1 MQFNVQLTHDRNPPP
16 TRQNWRRLRFASTL
30 NSSGFFPSIRRIF
43 TMNIDQTA
51 ASDIATLSFNGQTI
65 DLPIIVGTEDEH
77 AIDIAKLRGQ
87 TGYITLDE
95 GYRNTGS
102 VRSDITFI
110 DGEAGIL
117 RYRGIS
123 IEDVCKHCTF
133 IETALLLIY
142 GELPTED
149 HLNTFREMLNEHQL
163 VHEGVRHALQG
174 FPPNAHP
181 MAVLSAMIN
190 AISCYQ
196 PEVMQMEDE
205 ETFEAAAAKLIAKVR
220 TLAAAAYNTFRGTPI
235 MYPRPDLTYCENF
248 LHMMFSV
255 PHNRYPMDEDVVQ
268 ALNLILILH
277 ADHEQNCSTSTVR
290 MVGSS
295 GANLYASISAGIGAL
310 SGPLHGGA
318 NVAVINQLN
327 EIHKSGVDIQAYID
341 DIKATKGKLYG
352 FGHGVYKNYDPR
364 ARVLKSSA
372 DKVLAKLGVNDPLL
386 AIARKLE
393 EAALNDEYFTSRK
406 LYPNVDFYSG
416 IIMRAMGIPADMF
429 TVMFAIGRMPGWIA
443 NWKEVRDTKSRIYRP
458 RQVYTG
464 PAERGVT
471 PMKERK

>member
-1 MQFNVQLTHDRNPPP
+1 MNTPADAAA
-16 TRQNWRRLRFASTL
+16 TARLE
-30 NSSGFFPSIRRIF
+30 
-43 TMNIDQTA
+43 
-51 ASDIATLSFNGQTI
+51 
-65 DLPIIVGTEDEH
+65 LPGHEPMELPVVIGTEDEH
-77 AIDIAKLRGQ
+77 AIDISKLRGQ

-117 RYRGIS
+117 RYRGIP
-123 IEDVCKHCTF
+123 IEDVCANCSF
-133 IETALLLIY
+133 IEAALLLIY
-142 GELPTED
+142 GELPTAD
-149 HLNTFREMLNEHQL
+149 RIAHFRELLTEHQMI
-163 VHEGVRHALQG
+163 HEGVIQAFHA
-174 FPPNAHP
+174 FPATGHP
-181 MAVLSAMIN
+181 MSILSATIN
-190 AISCYQ
+190 AVSAYQ
-196 PEVMQMEDE
+196 PEVMNMEDDSTLE
-205 ETFEAAAAKLIAKVR
+205 EAAAKLISKVR
-220 TLAAAAYNTFRGTPI
+220 TLAAGAFRTSTGMPI
-235 MYPRPDLTYCENF
+235 MYPKPQLSYCENF
-248 LHMMFSV
+248 LHLMFSR
-255 PHNRYPMDEDVVQ
+255 PHAPFEMDPDVVK
-268 ALNLILILH
+268 ALSLILILH

-295 GANLYASISAGIGAL
+295 GANLFASVSAGVAAL

-327 EIHKSGVDIQAYID
+327 EIHKSGVDIQRYID

-364 ARVLKSSA
+364 ARILKASA
-372 DKVLAKLGVNDPLL
+372 DKVLDKLGVNDPLL
-386 AIARKLE
+386 NIARRLE
-393 EAALNDEYFTSRK
+393 ETALNDEYFTSRK

-416 IIMRAMGIPADMF
+416 IIMRAMGIPSDMF

-471 PMKERK
+471 AMGERA